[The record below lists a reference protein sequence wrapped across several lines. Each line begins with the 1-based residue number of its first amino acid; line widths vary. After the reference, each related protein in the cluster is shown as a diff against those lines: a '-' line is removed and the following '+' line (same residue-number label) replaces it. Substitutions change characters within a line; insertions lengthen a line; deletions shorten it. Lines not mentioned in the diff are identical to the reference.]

1 MSIKIFIKFEGISF
15 FLFVWYNN
23 LSRINMGETL
33 MLHYSTNIKALRQAK
48 NLTQAELAE
57 GIASQ
62 SVISNIEKG
71 TISPGIDILEKIA
84 TKLGI
89 SLQDLLFNDDD
100 ETKLT
105 QLYSYIDQLL
115 KKRNYIELKNI
126 VQQHTDMKILI
137 ERHPA
142 YFKWLNSLIE
152 IHVNDNIDEGIQ
164 LSKEAL
170 AQTDDNAFKVR
181 ILIGLAGDYSNIND
195 LNTALEY
202 LKQGK
207 DLSQKTDIDTSLQFK
222 INYQLARLH
231 SVTQNIQEAIF
242 HSKLAIQY
250 TIEHESLELLDDL
263 HLLLG
268 DAYLT
273 LEKLDLAEEYT
284 QRAHTLATLKNNAVL
299 LPYIERTLL
308 QIENQSTID

>member
-1 MSIKIFIKFEGISF
+1 
-15 FLFVWYNN
+15 
-23 LSRINMGETL
+23 

-48 NLTQAELAE
+48 NLTQAEIAE

-84 TKLGI
+84 SKLGI

-126 VQQHTDMKILI
+126 VQQHTNMKILI

-142 YFKWLNSLIE
+142 YFKWINSLIE

-170 AQTDDNAFKVR
+170 VQTDDNAFKVR

-195 LNTALEY
+195 LGTALEY

-207 DLSQKTDIDTSLQFK
+207 ELSQKTDIDTSLQFK

-231 SVTQNIQEAIF
+231 SVTQNIQETIF

-273 LEKLDLAEEYT
+273 LGKLDLAEEYT

>member
-1 MSIKIFIKFEGISF
+1 
-15 FLFVWYNN
+15 
-23 LSRINMGETL
+23 

-48 NLTQAELAE
+48 NLTQAEIAE

-84 TKLGI
+84 SKLGI

-126 VQQHTDMKILI
+126 VQQHTNMKILI

-142 YFKWLNSLIE
+142 YFKWINSLIE

-170 AQTDDNAFKVR
+170 VQTDDNAFKVR

-195 LNTALEY
+195 LGTALEY
-202 LKQGK
+202 LKQEK
-207 DLSQKTDIDTSLQFK
+207 S
-222 INYQLARLH
+222 
-231 SVTQNIQEAIF
+231 SVKKRI
-242 HSKLAIQY
+242 
-250 TIEHESLELLDDL
+250 
-263 HLLLG
+263 
-268 DAYLT
+268 
-273 LEKLDLAEEYT
+273 
-284 QRAHTLATLKNNAVL
+284 
-299 LPYIERTLL
+299 
-308 QIENQSTID
+308 